1 MKKNIL
7 FYFLLV
13 FALKGYSQSTYLV
26 AQDTRSVND
35 SVNYFKRKLSFD
47 FKARAVI
54 GAPGSGYYSGTI
66 TLAPWFD
73 DSGGKVNQLTFNLGG
88 IFYRTGYY
96 SASQWDSWR
105 KLVIEDADGNVS
117 IGTTDPKGYKLAV
130 AGNMIAE
137 SIKVKLQGAWP
148 DYVFH
153 DQYMLP
159 SLNQVENFIKLNKH
173 LPEIPSEAEIQK
185 NGQDLGEMNS
195 KLLKK
200 VEELTLYLINQQ
212 KEIEVLKQKVTKLE
226 RKE

>member
-7 FYFLLV
+7 LCFLLV
-13 FALKGYSQSTYLV
+13 FALKSYGQSTYLV
-26 AQDTRSVND
+26 AQDTRSVNELPTD
-35 SVNYFKRKLSFD
+35 FKRKLSFD
-47 FKARAVI
+47 FKWRNVV
-54 GAPGSGYYSGTI
+54 GVPGSGNFSGML
-66 TLAPWFD
+66 TLSPWED
-73 DSGGKVNQLTFNLGG
+73 NSGNKNHQLNFNDGG
-88 IFYRTGYY
+88 VFYRSGSHLAT
-96 SASQWDSWR
+96 QWESWQ
-105 KLVIEDADGNVS
+105 KLVMEDPSGNVS
-117 IGTTDPKGYKLAV
+117 IGTTNPQGYKLAV

-212 KEIEVLKQKVTKLE
+212 KEIEVLKRKVTKLE

>member
-1 MKKNIL
+1 MKKNVL
-7 FYFLLV
+7 FCFLLI
-13 FALKGYSQSTYLV
+13 FALKSYGQSTYLV

-47 FKARAVI
+47 FKSRTVV
-54 GAPGSGYYSGTI
+54 GAPGAGNYSGML
-66 TLAPWFD
+66 TLAPWSD
-73 DSGGKVNQLTFNLGG
+73 DTGGKANQLNFNYGG
-88 IFYRTGYY
+88 IFYRTGSY
-96 SASQWDSWR
+96 SASQWDPWR
-105 KLVIEDADGNVS
+105 KLVIEDPNGNVS
-117 IGTTDPKGYKLAV
+117 IGTTNPQGYKLAV

-137 SIKVKLQGAWP
+137 SVKVKLQGAWP

-153 DQYMLP
+153 DQYNLP

-185 NGQDLGEMNS
+185 NGQDIGEMNS

-200 VEELTLYLINQQ
+200 VEELTLYVINQQ

-226 RKE
+226 RK